1 MNTVYLYQCKALAY
15 LLTVLTLFVGSAT
28 ADESALFSTVLV
40 WQGSGRVIV
49 SENSLEPRSIGSFSI
64 RFYGGRNS
72 DFPFDDFQ
80 VGAIFERDGVI
91 ESVQVVDIDGDNQ
104 DDLVVVLRTVG
115 SGAYRNVDAFSI
127 GLSEIVRMGS
137 VSGVAPDADP
147 IELLKQP
154 FE

>member
-1 MNTVYLYQCKALAY
+1 MCWLIAITLSAGSVAAGENASFSQ
-15 LLTVLTLFVGSAT
+15 VLT
-28 ADESALFSTVLV
+28 
-40 WQGSGRVIV
+40 WQGSGRIVV

-91 ESVQVVDIDGDNQ
+91 ESVQAVDIDGDNQ
-104 DDLVVVLRTVG
+104 DDLVVVQRTVG

-127 GLSEIVRMGS
+127 GRSEIVRMGS
-137 VSGVAPDADP
+137 VSGVAPDTDP